1 MNIYA
6 WVLLGAFAV
15 AALADWASV
24 ARRRPDLESVAKPAV
39 LVVLVLLAWLLRAD
53 SVDYGTQLLVGL
65 VWCLVGD
72 VVLLGRSDRAFL
84 GGLIAFLLAHVAY
97 IAAFRRIPGEAPI
110 WWGVVAIA
118 VVVVAVIVTQIL
130 PIVRVSGR
138 DGIPLLVYALVVG
151 GMAALAW
158 ATGLVVVGIGATLFL
173 ASDALIAFDRF
184 VRPVAWGQ
192 LVVHITYHL
201 GQLLIVLGM
210 LRS

>member
-65 VWCLVGD
+65 VLCLVGD

-201 GQLLIVLGM
+201 GQLFIVLGM